1 MQEFASTS
9 SSHDRV
15 EEAENSA
22 KDVEGANTCAEP
34 VAECASFT
42 PGVEE
47 ANSDA
52 LDAGES
58 DVINDPDLP
67 RSSEGIE
74 DCRNCTLLTNEN
86 RKLKNQV
93 KTLQGKLSDHRK
105 AKKAMKRKLGK

>member
-9 SSHDRV
+9 TKNVRV

-22 KDVEGANTCAEP
+22 KDLEGANTCAEP
-34 VAECASFT
+34 AAESASFT

-47 ANSDA
+47 ANIDA

-58 DVINDPDLP
+58 DVIKDHLS
-67 RSSEGIE
+67 SSEHPIA
-74 DCRNCTLLTNEN
+74 DCRNCTRLVNEN

-93 KTLQGKLSDHRK
+93 KTLQEKLGDHRK
-105 AKKAMKRKLGK
+105 VKKAMKRKLGK